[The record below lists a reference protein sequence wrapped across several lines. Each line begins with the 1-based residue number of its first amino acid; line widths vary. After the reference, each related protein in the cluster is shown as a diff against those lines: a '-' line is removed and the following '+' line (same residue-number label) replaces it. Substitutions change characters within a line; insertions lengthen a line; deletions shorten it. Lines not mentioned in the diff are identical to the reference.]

1 MARPPRLEFPGAF
14 YHIIV
19 RGNQRQD
26 IFIESQDRIEYLKR
40 LKRYKKECGF
50 ILYAYVLMANHIH
63 LLIETRD
70 TPISKIMQLINLT
83 YTQYF
88 NKKYNKIGHLFQG
101 RYKSFLCDRDEYLLS
116 LVRYIHLNPV
126 RANLVK
132 GPGEF
137 RWSSHKDY
145 LTEAKGL
152 VDTHRILRVFSEKGL
167 QAWRG
172 YSDFMDDA
180 VGKKMNEDFY
190 RVIGQQV
197 LGSDKFLE
205 QVESKV
211 GKMDQP
217 IRKPSLQQIL
227 SVVKDVTG
235 IAEDELFS
243 RRRNKQVIFARGVL
257 VGVWREFK
265 YRLADLQS
273 ILRRDLS
280 VLSRLSRISDDDKCR
295 QTIGRVCEALNA
307 GLQA

>member
-19 RGNQRQD
+19 RGNQRQEV
-26 IFIESQDRIEYLKR
+26 FIESQDKIEYLKR

-88 NKKYNKIGHLFQG
+88 NKKYNKVGHLFQG

-152 VDTHRILRVFSEKGL
+152 VDTHRVLRVFSEKGL

-172 YSDFMDDA
+172 YGDFMDDA
-180 VGKKMNEDFY
+180 VGKKVNEDFY

-227 SVVKDVTG
+227 RVVKDVTG

>member
-26 IFIESQDRIEYLKR
+26 VFIESQDRIEYLKR

-88 NKKYNKIGHLFQG
+88 NKKYNKVGHLFQG

-145 LTEAKGL
+145 LNEAKGL

-265 YRLADLQS
+265 YRLADLQA

-280 VLSRLSRISDDDKCR
+280 VLSRLSRISDDNECR
-295 QTIGRVCEALNA
+295 QTIGRVCEVLNA